1 MQKKSNSPRI
11 ARALA
16 HPNIAFIKYWGN
28 RDNSL
33 RLPQTGSM
41 SMCLADLQT
50 ETQVTLLEGSGAD
63 EFFLDGTLQAGP
75 PRERVVHFLDIVRRK
90 AGSRCNARVESLN
103 NFPAGA
109 GVASSAS
116 AFAALA
122 LAASRAYGM
131 ELSEAELSALARR
144 GSGSASRSVPA
155 GFVEWLPGSG
165 DSDSYAV
172 SIAPANHWDLVDV
185 VTILDKKH
193 KKTGSTEGHRLA
205 QTSPLNEVRIRAVP
219 ERLERC
225 RKAILGRDFES
236 FAEVTEEDSDSM
248 HAVMRTSTPA
258 LIYQTQ
264 LTLRILEKVKRWRKA
279 GHAVCATVDAGPNVH
294 VIALSAE
301 KAWLEAEL
309 QGLQGVEKLLTCT
322 PGGGAKLI

>member
-33 RLPQTGSM
+33 RLPQTGSI

-90 AGSRCNARVESLN
+90 AVSRFNARVESLN

-122 LAASRAYGM
+122 LAAGLTVGIERGRTPPWHA
-131 ELSEAELSALARR
+131 
-144 GSGSASRSVPA
+144 GSGSAVALVPLA
-155 GFVEWLPGSG
+155 CGVAPGSC
-165 DSDSYAV
+165 DSIPTRS
-172 SIAPANHWDLVDV
+172 
-185 VTILDKKH
+185 
-193 KKTGSTEGHRLA
+193 R
-205 QTSPLNEVRIRAVP
+205 
-219 ERLERC
+219 
-225 RKAILGRDFES
+225 
-236 FAEVTEEDSDSM
+236 
-248 HAVMRTSTPA
+248 
-258 LIYQTQ
+258 
-264 LTLRILEKVKRWRKA
+264 
-279 GHAVCATVDAGPNVH
+279 
-294 VIALSAE
+294 
-301 KAWLEAEL
+301 
-309 QGLQGVEKLLTCT
+309 
-322 PGGGAKLI
+322 